1 MIKVIKNMKQLKWLS
16 LLLCVA
22 LSGQTA
28 FASSQVSFMKPGP
41 MMRVPASSVED
52 SPCLFRTGFSSDLY
66 GIEDFRMSKGVFFD
80 MDIINSLNIGLSV
93 IQPYDV
99 TAMNTDNVEYG
110 IHLTKRVMA
119 YGDISMAVGL
129 WDFVLRNMDGEMQV
143 DNNDFSIFAVIAT
156 EKTVGPAG
164 FNTYMGVGSGGLS
177 RGFSDNDS
185 TTSIGVF
192 AGFLFRTG
200 MMADRGGINLIG
212 EFDGGGLNLGME
224 IPLTSEYRF
233 NVGISQIQWL
243 PNFGKENETD
253 LPAIS
258 LGLTLSI
265 PRGLPKRS
273 TLRPESYS
281 ETERGNMASSDSD
294 SGYRS
299 ELDSLLREAD
309 ATIMGLRDSLR
320 ISVQTVDNLNNTI
333 ALLRQQKSVLE
344 DSLQS
349 VKLQQHV
356 MQQNIN
362 LALKHLSRS
371 LRYFYAGDY
380 IQALN
385 EVDIAIQLNPNLSLA
400 YARRG
405 SIYYKMGDIQRATI
419 NWNLALQIDPEYDDV
434 RNILKVLQETRSRT
448 GSFMNNN

>member
-1 MIKVIKNMKQLKWLS
+1 MKQLKWLF
-16 LLLCVA
+16 LLLCVV
-22 LSGQTA
+22 LLGHTA
-28 FASSQVSFMKPGP
+28 HASSQVSFMKPGS
-41 MMRVPASSVED
+41 MMRVPSSSVEE
-52 SPCLFRTGFSSDLY
+52 SPYLFRTGFASDLY

-80 MDIINSLNIGLSV
+80 MDIINSLNVGLSV

-99 TAMNTDNVEYG
+99 TAMSAADVEYG
-110 IHLTKRVMA
+110 FHLTKRVMA

-129 WDFVLRNMDGEMQV
+129 WDFVLRDIDGEMQV
-143 DNNDFSIFAVIAT
+143 DNQDFSIFAVIST
-156 EKTVGPAG
+156 EKMVGETG

-177 RGFSDNDS
+177 RGFSSNDS

-200 MMADRGGINLIG
+200 MMSDRGGINLIG
-212 EFDGGGLNLGME
+212 EFDGGGLNLGMQ
-224 IPLTSEYRF
+224 IPLTAEYRL
-233 NVGISQIQWL
+233 NLGISQLQWL
-243 PNFGKENETD
+243 PNFGKDNESD

-258 LGLTLSI
+258 MGLTLAI
-265 PRGLPKRS
+265 PRAMPERTARRS
-273 TLRPESYS
+273 RISTVSDEDAGTPEA
-281 ETERGNMASSDSD
+281 ETEYGA
-294 SGYRS
+294 

-320 ISVQTVDNLNNTI
+320 ISVQTVDDLNNTI
-333 ALLRQQKSVLE
+333 AQLRQQKSVLE

-448 GSFMNNN
+448 RSFMKNN

>member
-1 MIKVIKNMKQLKWLS
+1 MIKVIKNMKQLKWLF
-16 LLLCVA
+16 LLLCVV
-22 LSGQTA
+22 LYGHTA
-28 FASSQVSFMKPGP
+28 HASSQVSFMKPGP
-41 MMRVPASSVED
+41 MMRVPSSSVED
-52 SPCLFRTGFSSDLY
+52 SPYLFRTGFGSDLY

-80 MDIINSLNIGLSV
+80 MDIINSLNVGLSV

-99 TAMNTDNVEYG
+99 TAMNTSDVEYG
-110 IHLTKRVMA
+110 FHLTKRVMA

-129 WDFVLRNMDGEMQV
+129 WDFVLRNIDDEMQV
-143 DNNDFSIFAVIAT
+143 DNQNFSFFAVIST
-156 EKTVGPAG
+156 EKMMGETG

-177 RGFSDNDS
+177 RGFSSNDT

-224 IPLTSEYRF
+224 IPLTTEYRL
-233 NVGISQIQWL
+233 NLGISQLQWL

-258 LGLTLSI
+258 MGLTLAI
-265 PRGLPKRS
+265 PRSLPGRASRRS
-273 TLRPESYS
+273 GIAVGTGENTGTSATES
-281 ETERGNMASSDSD
+281 E
-294 SGYRS
+294 YRAK
-299 ELDSLLREAD
+299 LDSILREAD

-320 ISVQTVDNLNNTI
+320 ISVQTVDDLNNTI

-405 SIYYKMGDIQRATI
+405 SIYYKMGDIQRAAI